1 MSEAETTR
9 EEETVRRLLQ
19 EAGPRPAL
27 PEDEIESL
35 KETAR
40 AEWRRRYGVRS
51 ISPRRFRPWMAVAA
65 AALLAAAGLLWWG
78 RTRPPAFAAAVAS
91 VERSSGV
98 AHWEIGHPLPAG
110 SELDTGTGSD
120 KPGRIALRM
129 AGGASVR
136 LDAGTRVRLASPTVV
151 ELGRGAVYVD
161 TGADAGRREEV
172 AVRTPAGDFEG
183 VGTQFE
189 VRTDGEGGTARL
201 RVREGRVRLARG
213 REEVLT
219 GVGEELVV
227 RGDGGLVRSPIA
239 LYGPEWDWVL
249 EAAPI
254 PDIEGVK
261 VRTFLGWISRETGWR
276 VEFADQ
282 ETAAA
287 AESVVLHGSVA
298 HLTPADAIGVVL
310 SSAGLGHRVS
320 DGTLLVFIPRKGRS

>member
-9 EEETVRRLLQ
+9 EEETLRRLFQ

-40 AEWRRRYGVRS
+40 AEWRRRYGVRR
-51 ISPRRFRPWMAVAA
+51 IPPRPFRPWMAVAA
-65 AALLAAAGLLWWG
+65 AALLAAAGLVWWG

-91 VERSSGV
+91 VERSSG
-98 AHWEIGHPLPAG
+98 AAPWEIGHALAAG
-110 SELDTGTGSD
+110 SELETGTGSD

-136 LDAGTRVRLASPTVV
+136 LDAGTRIRLAAATVV
-151 ELGRGAVYVD
+151 ELRRGAVYVD
-161 TGADAGRREEV
+161 TGAEPGRAEEV
-172 AVRTPAGDFEG
+172 AVRVPAGLFQG

-189 VRTDGEGGTARL
+189 VRADGEEAAARL
-201 RVREGRVRLARG
+201 RVREGSVRLDRG
-213 REEVLT
+213 RESVLT
-219 GVGEELVV
+219 AVGGELVV
-227 RGDGGLVRSPIA
+227 RGDGALVRRPIA

-249 EAAPI
+249 ETAPM
-254 PDIEGVK
+254 PGIEGVK

-276 VEFADQ
+276 VELADE
-282 ETAAA
+282 ETASAA
-287 AESVVLHGSVA
+287 DSVVLHGSIA
-298 HLTPADAIGVVL
+298 HLTPVEAAGAVL

-320 DGTLLVFIPRKGRS
+320 DGTLVVFVPRKGRS